1 MTNEHEHEVNIRASS
16 SGMISQDQFKMQYR
30 INILVDIAESIKTK
44 PNLKWTNKIHD
55 RTTRL
60 FIEPS
65 FISYISG
72 FYGTVVV
79 KFKNWRR
86 KLVERAREYTVS

>member
-44 PNLKWTNKIHD
+44 PNLK
-55 RTTRL
+55 
-60 FIEPS
+60 
-65 FISYISG
+65 
-72 FYGTVVV
+72 
-79 KFKNWRR
+79 
-86 KLVERAREYTVS
+86 